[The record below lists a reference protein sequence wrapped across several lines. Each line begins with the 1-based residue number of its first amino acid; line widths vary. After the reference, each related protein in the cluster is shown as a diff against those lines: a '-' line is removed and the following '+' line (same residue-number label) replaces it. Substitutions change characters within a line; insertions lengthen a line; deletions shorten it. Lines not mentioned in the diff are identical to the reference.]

1 MTLKTFVCTLFL
13 ALLSLSAV
21 AQPAVN
27 LPPQQGYL
35 GEIRRSPEGKLIVVP
50 KAELPVINP
59 QLAKVTMVVG
69 SGEKITTITEAARL
83 ARDGEVIEIRP
94 GIYRGQPAVW
104 LQNNLVIRGSGE
116 RPVMEGD
123 GKSAEDKAIWVIR
136 GGAVHIE
143 NIEFRGA
150 RVSNGIGAG
159 IRFERGSL
167 TIESCRFTDNEMGIL
182 TTNFPELSLEVANSE
197 FSDAPRSSGKLHHLL
212 YVGSI
217 DKFILR
223 GSRFQN
229 GYLGHLVKSRA
240 RENHVLFNML
250 ADGTGGRASYELEF
264 PSGGLA
270 YVIGNVIAQSADT
283 DNPIIVAYGA
293 GGPYWP
299 ENALYLSHNTLV
311 NDRHAGDFLKVWTEK
326 FAGGVEVWAINN
338 LTVGKGNFFPPAQG
352 RFEGNHSAS
361 RAELI
366 TYAGLPLQLT
376 NRSPLRGQV
385 RMPGSTHGLSLF
397 PEAEFAAPVGTRPLR
412 ASSSL
417 SPGAFQ

>member
-182 TTNFPELSLEVANSE
+182 TTNFP
-197 FSDAPRSSGKLHHLL
+197 
-212 YVGSI
+212 
-217 DKFILR
+217 
-223 GSRFQN
+223 
-229 GYLGHLVKSRA
+229 
-240 RENHVLFNML
+240 
-250 ADGTGGRASYELEF
+250 
-264 PSGGLA
+264 
-270 YVIGNVIAQSADT
+270 
-283 DNPIIVAYGA
+283 
-293 GGPYWP
+293 
-299 ENALYLSHNTLV
+299 
-311 NDRHAGDFLKVWTEK
+311 
-326 FAGGVEVWAINN
+326 
-338 LTVGKGNFFPPAQG
+338 
-352 RFEGNHSAS
+352 
-361 RAELI
+361 
-366 TYAGLPLQLT
+366 
-376 NRSPLRGQV
+376 
-385 RMPGSTHGLSLF
+385 
-397 PEAEFAAPVGTRPLR
+397 
-412 ASSSL
+412 
-417 SPGAFQ
+417 